1 MNIRK
6 YLVTSVLSAALL
18 LALGIPALA
27 ESDHAGSI
35 KIVHDVVVHGKT
47 LPAGKY
53 LVHWTTHS
61 PEATVEFTQRQGA
74 VLATEGTYV
83 DRGKVYHQNMYV
95 TDTAADGTQSLLEV
109 RFAGSSK
116 VLTFN

>member
-61 PEATVEFTQRQGA
+61 PEATVDVHAAPR
-74 VLATEGTYV
+74 
-83 DRGKVYHQNMYV
+83 RGSRYRGNLC
-95 TDTAADGTQSLLEV
+95 GP
-109 RFAGSSK
+109 R
-116 VLTFN
+116 